1 MIAFFCSWSRIA
13 PAPAPTPPPTTAE
26 ASSDGGKIEADEQP
40 ADRAERGPL
49 ADVVGVVL
57 DVDLAVVGVAADED
71 EGVDLDHVVAR
82 ERLDVIPVRL
92 GGVRVGIGC
101 DVQVDRRVGL
111 SHSIG
116 PFGVGRNTRARRC
129 SPAPG

>member
-1 MIAFFCSWSRIA
+1 MVEDRAGARA
-13 PAPAPTPPPTTAE
+13 DPAAD
-26 ASSDGGKIEADEQP
+26 DGRGEQGRREDQPDEQP
-40 ADRAERGPL
+40 ADRAERGAL

-82 ERLDVIPVRL
+82 ERLDVVPVRL
-92 GGVRVGIGC
+92 GGVRVGVGR
-101 DVQVDRRVGL
+101 DVQVNRHVGL

-129 SPAPG
+129 SAAPG